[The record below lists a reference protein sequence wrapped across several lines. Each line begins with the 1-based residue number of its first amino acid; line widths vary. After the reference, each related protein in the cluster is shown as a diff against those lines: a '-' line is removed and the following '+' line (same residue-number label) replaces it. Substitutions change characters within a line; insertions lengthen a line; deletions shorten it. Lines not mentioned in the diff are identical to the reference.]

1 LILHWAGEAKRLTP
15 TYIVDVQAAPKG
27 EQGRRWVQEKV
38 AGVTQRYLPARLLR
52 GQVVVG
58 CTLFH
63 HRMKLLDKIG
73 REFSGYNILESGK
86 RLIDRKPLQ
95 CSLYVTDRCNLDCAY
110 CTEYDN
116 SRPHPS
122 LDDLKKWL
130 RKIRELGTMR
140 IALVGGEPLIHPN
153 IVELVRYCR
162 ELGFATS
169 LTTNGFLLT
178 RKLIAELEDAG
189 LQVMQISVDRMTPS
203 AITKKS
209 FKTILP
215 KLDYFRDSK
224 ISLHITGVI
233 CADTL
238 PEAQAVLETGL
249 ARGIPTEVRL
259 VHADPLH
266 RFRVDRGS
274 QEELERFIDSMI
286 ERKRRGEKIHTSEAI
301 LNYQRSLLR
310 GEHVEWTCMAGYK
323 LFFVSAQGKFWICS
337 MVHTDKHIMDVTL
350 DDLYANYR
358 KKSCQKGCGVY
369 CAVSAS
375 LLVEK
380 PARVLGREI
389 VARAKRIP
397 STVRR
402 SLTPNTNKTP
412 HRPIT
417 NSDGTREMN
426 GSAKASPS
434 ADDGVTLRQSV

>member
-1 LILHWAGEAKRLTP
+1 
-15 TYIVDVQAAPKG
+15 
-27 EQGRRWVQEKV
+27 
-38 AGVTQRYLPARLLR
+38 
-52 GQVVVG
+52 
-58 CTLFH
+58 
-63 HRMKLLDKIG
+63 MKLLDKIG

-86 RLIDRKPLQ
+86 RLVDRKPLQ

-122 LDDLKKWL
+122 QDDLKKWI

-140 IALVGGEPLIHPN
+140 IALVGGEPLVHPN
-153 IVELVRYCR
+153 IVEIVRYCR

-178 RKLIAELEDAG
+178 PKLVTELEDAG

-203 AITKKS
+203 PITKKS

-215 KLDYFRDSK
+215 KLDYFRNSR

-238 PEAQAVLETGL
+238 PESRAVLETGL
-249 ARGIPTEVRL
+249 SRGIPTEVRL
-259 VHADPLH
+259 VHADPLN
-266 RFRVDRGS
+266 RFRVDRGPR
-274 QEELERFIDSMI
+274 EELERFIDSMI

-301 LNYQRSLLR
+301 LKYQRSLLR
-310 GEHVEWTCMAGYK
+310 GERVEWTCMAGYK

-358 KKSCQKGCGVY
+358 KKSCQEGCGVY

-380 PARVLGREI
+380 PIAVLGKEI
-389 VARAKRIP
+389 VARAKRLP
-397 STVRR
+397 SILSR
-402 SLTPNTNKTP
+402 SSGSQINNSMRARLTNPNGAHKM
-412 HRPIT
+412 
-417 NSDGTREMN
+417 NSSTEG
-426 GSAKASPS
+426 GPS
-434 ADDGVTLRQSV
+434 ADEGVTLRENA

>member
-1 LILHWAGEAKRLTP
+1 
-15 TYIVDVQAAPKG
+15 V
-27 EQGRRWVQEKV
+27 
-38 AGVTQRYLPARLLR
+38 
-52 GQVVVG
+52 
-58 CTLFH
+58 
-63 HRMKLLDKIG
+63 KLLDKIG

-86 RLIDRKPLQ
+86 RLFDRRPLQ

-122 LDDLKKWL
+122 IDDLKKWVQ
-130 RKIRELGTMR
+130 KIRELGTMR
-140 IALVGGEPLIHPN
+140 IALVGGEPLTHPD

-178 RKLIAELEDAG
+178 RNLVAQLEEAG

-203 AITKKS
+203 PITKKS

-215 KLDYFRDSK
+215 KLDYFSDSK

-238 PEAQAVLETGL
+238 PESLAVLETGL
-249 ARGIPTEVRL
+249 SRGIPTEVRL
-259 VHADPLH
+259 VHADPLQ
-266 RFRVDRGS
+266 RFRVDRGRR
-274 QEELERFIDSMI
+274 EELERFMDSMI

-310 GEHVEWTCMAGYK
+310 GEHVEWTCVAGYK

-337 MVHTDKHIMDVTL
+337 MVQTDKHIMDVTL

-358 KKSCQKGCGVY
+358 KKSCQEGCGVY

-380 PARVLGREI
+380 PITVLGKEI
-389 VARAKRIP
+389 VARAKRVP
-397 STVRR
+397 SLFHISSSPPVGDPKP
-402 SLTPNTNKTP
+402 L
-412 HRPIT
+412 
-417 NSDGTREMN
+417 GTADPDRTHEMN
-426 GSAKASPS
+426 DSANGSPS
-434 ADDGVTLRQSV
+434 ANDRVTLRESV

>member
-1 LILHWAGEAKRLTP
+1 M
-15 TYIVDVQAAPKG
+15 KG
-27 EQGRRWVQEKV
+27 
-38 AGVTQRYLPARLLR
+38 YLPARLLR
-52 GQVVVG
+52 RQVVVG
-58 CTLFH
+58 CIFLH

-73 REFSGYNILESGK
+73 REFSGYNILETAK
-86 RLIDRKPLQ
+86 RLKDRKPLQ
-95 CSLYVTDRCNLDCAY
+95 CSLYVTDRCNLDCSY

-122 LDDLKKWL
+122 INDLKEWV

-140 IALVGGEPLIHPN
+140 IALVGGEPLTHPN
-153 IVELVRYCR
+153 IVELVLYCR

-178 RKLIAELEDAG
+178 RKLVAELEDAG

-249 ARGIPTEVRL
+249 SRGIPTEVRL
-259 VHADPLH
+259 VHADPLR
-266 RFRVDRGS
+266 RFRVDRGRR
-274 QEELERFIDSMI
+274 EELEQFIDSMI

-310 GEHVEWTCMAGYK
+310 GEHVEWTCAAGYK

-337 MVHTDKHIMDVTL
+337 MVHTNKHIMDVTL
-350 DDLYANYR
+350 DDLFANYK
-358 KKSCQKGCGVY
+358 KKSCQEGCGVY

-380 PARVLGREI
+380 PVRVLGKEI
-389 VARAKRIP
+389 LARGRRVP
-397 STVRR
+397 SLLRPL
-402 SLTPNTNKTP
+402 SGSGINNSTPENVTNP
-412 HRPIT
+412 NGARQ
-417 NSDGTREMN
+417 MN
-426 GSAKASPS
+426 GSTNDGPS
-434 ADDGVTLRQSV
+434 ADDRVTLGKGA

>member
-1 LILHWAGEAKRLTP
+1 
-15 TYIVDVQAAPKG
+15 
-27 EQGRRWVQEKV
+27 
-38 AGVTQRYLPARLLR
+38 
-52 GQVVVG
+52 
-58 CTLFH
+58 
-63 HRMKLLDKIG
+63 MKLLDKIG

-86 RLIDRKPLQ
+86 RLFDRKPLQ
-95 CSLYVTDRCNLDCAY
+95 CSLYVTDQCNLDCAY

-116 SRPHPS
+116 SRPHPRI
-122 LDDLKKWL
+122 DDLKKWV

-140 IALVGGEPLIHPN
+140 IALVGGEPLAHPN

-178 RKLIAELEDAG
+178 RKLVTQLEDAG

-203 AITKKS
+203 AVTKKS

-238 PEAQAVLETGL
+238 PESQAVLETGL
-249 ARGIPTEVRL
+249 SRGIPTEVRL

-266 RFRVDRGS
+266 RFRVDRGAR
-274 QEELERFIDSMI
+274 EELERFIDSMI

-310 GEHVEWTCMAGYK
+310 GEHVEWTCAAGYK

-358 KKSCQKGCGVY
+358 KKSCQEGCGVY

-375 LLVEK
+375 LLVQK
-380 PARVLGREI
+380 PVRILGGEI
-389 VARAKRIP
+389 LARARRVPSMLRPSSGSRINN
-397 STVRR
+397 STPERIAD
-402 SLTPNTNKTP
+402 P
-412 HRPIT
+412 H
-417 NSDGTREMN
+417 GAQQMN
-426 GSAKASPS
+426 GSAEGGPS
-434 ADDGVTLRQSV
+434 ADDGVTLREGI

>member
-1 LILHWAGEAKRLTP
+1 
-15 TYIVDVQAAPKG
+15 
-27 EQGRRWVQEKV
+27 
-38 AGVTQRYLPARLLR
+38 
-52 GQVVVG
+52 
-58 CTLFH
+58 
-63 HRMKLLDKIG
+63 MKLLDKIG

-86 RLIDRKPLQ
+86 RLLDRKPLQ

-122 LDDLKKWL
+122 LDDLKKWI
-130 RKIRELGTMR
+130 RRIRELGTMR
-140 IALVGGEPLIHPN
+140 IALVGGEPLVHPN
-153 IVELVRYCR
+153 IVEIVRYCR

-178 RKLIAELEDAG
+178 RKLVAELEDAG

-203 AITKKS
+203 PITKKS

-249 ARGIPTEVRL
+249 SRGIPTEVRL
-259 VHADPLH
+259 VHADPLN
-266 RFRVDRGS
+266 RFRVDRGPR
-274 QEELERFIDSMI
+274 EELERFIDSMI

-301 LNYQRSLLR
+301 LKYQRSLLR

-337 MVHTDKHIMDVTL
+337 MVYTDKHIMDVTL

-358 KKSCQKGCGVY
+358 KKSCQEGCGVY

-380 PARVLGREI
+380 PIAVLGREI
-389 VARAKRIP
+389 VARAKRVP
-397 STVRR
+397 SMLSPSSSSRTNNMR
-402 SLTPNTNKTP
+402 SLGVTEPE
-412 HRPIT
+412 
-417 NSDGTREMN
+417 GTRKMN
-426 GSAKASPS
+426 GSTNGSPS
-434 ADDGVTLRQSV
+434 ADDRVTLGKSA

>member
-1 LILHWAGEAKRLTP
+1 
-15 TYIVDVQAAPKG
+15 
-27 EQGRRWVQEKV
+27 
-38 AGVTQRYLPARLLR
+38 
-52 GQVVVG
+52 
-58 CTLFH
+58 
-63 HRMKLLDKIG
+63 MNLLDKIG

-86 RLIDRKPLQ
+86 RLVDRRPLQ

-116 SRPHPS
+116 SRPHPGIH
-122 LDDLKKWL
+122 DLKKWV

-140 IALVGGEPLIHPN
+140 IALVGGEPLMHPH

-178 RKLIAELEDAG
+178 RNLVTQLEDAG

-203 AITKKS
+203 PITKKS

-215 KLDYFRDSK
+215 KLDYFRESK

-238 PEAQAVLETGL
+238 PESQAVLETGL

-259 VHADPLH
+259 VHADPLN
-266 RFRVDRGS
+266 RFRVDRGRR
-274 QEELERFIDSMI
+274 EELERFIDSMI
-286 ERKRRGEKIHTSEAI
+286 ERKRRGEKIHTSNVI

-358 KKSCQKGCGVY
+358 KKSCQEGCGVY

-380 PARVLGREI
+380 PIAVLGNEI
-389 VARAKRIP
+389 VARAKRVP
-397 STVRR
+397 SMFHI
-402 SLTPNTNKTP
+402 SLSPRIGDPKPCGIANP
-412 HRPIT
+412 
-417 NSDGTREMN
+417 DGTREMN
-426 GSAKASPS
+426 DSANGSPS
-434 ADDGVTLRQSV
+434 ADDRVTLRESV

>member
-1 LILHWAGEAKRLTP
+1 MN
-15 TYIVDVQAAPKG
+15 
-27 EQGRRWVQEKV
+27 
-38 AGVTQRYLPARLLR
+38 LLA
-52 GQVVVG
+52 
-58 CTLFH
+58 
-63 HRMKLLDKIG
+63 KIG
-73 REFSGYNILESGK
+73 REFSGYNLLESGK
-86 RLIDRKPLQ
+86 RLFDSKPLQ
-95 CSLYVTDRCNLDCAY
+95 CSLYLTDRCNLDCSY

-116 SRPHPS
+116 SKSHPK
-122 LDDLKKWL
+122 LEDLKLWIK
-130 RKIRELGTMR
+130 KIRDLGTMR
-140 IALVGGEPLIHPN
+140 IALVGGEPLTHPN
-153 IVELVRYCR
+153 IVDLVRYCR

-169 LTTNGFLLT
+169 LTTNGFLST
-178 RKLIAELEDAG
+178 HKLLKVFEEAW

-203 AITKKS
+203 PITKKS

-215 KLDYFRDSK
+215 KLDYFQDSK

-238 PEAQAVLETGL
+238 PESRAVLETGL
-249 ARGIPTEVRL
+249 SRGIPTEVRL
-259 VHADPLH
+259 VHADPLN
-266 RFRVDRGS
+266 RFRVARGS
-274 QEELERFIDSMI
+274 KEELEAFVDSMI
-286 ERKRRGEKIHTSEAI
+286 ERKRRGEKIHTNEAI

-375 LLVEK
+375 LLVER
-380 PARVLGREI
+380 PAQVLGKEI

-402 SLTPNTNKTP
+402 SLTSNTDKAT
-412 HRPIT
+412 HGTIT
-417 NSDGTREMN
+417 NPDGPRQMN
-426 GSAKASPS
+426 GSTNGGPS
-434 ADDGVTLRQSV
+434 ADDRVTFGKSA

>member
-1 LILHWAGEAKRLTP
+1 M
-15 TYIVDVQAAPKG
+15 KG
-27 EQGRRWVQEKV
+27 
-38 AGVTQRYLPARLLR
+38 YLPARLLR
-52 GQVVVG
+52 GQVVVD
-58 CTLFH
+58 CMFFH
-63 HRMKLLDKIG
+63 YRVKLLDKIG

-86 RLIDRKPLQ
+86 RLFDRKPLQ

-140 IALVGGEPLIHPN
+140 IALVGGEPLTHPN

-178 RKLIAELEDAG
+178 RKLLAELEEAG

-203 AITKKS
+203 PITRKT

-238 PEAQAVLETGL
+238 PESQAVLETGL
-249 ARGIPTEVRL
+249 SRGIPTEVRL
-259 VHADPLH
+259 VHADPLQ
-266 RFRVDRGS
+266 RFRVDRG
-274 QEELERFIDSMI
+274 QRDELERFIDSMI

-358 KKSCQKGCGVY
+358 KKSCQEGCGVY

-380 PARVLGREI
+380 PIAVLGKEI
-389 VARAKRIP
+389 IARARRVPSMLSPSSSPRINN
-397 STVRR
+397 VRSVR
-402 SLTPNTNKTP
+402 VTNP
-412 HRPIT
+412 E
-417 NSDGTREMN
+417 GTDEMN
-426 GSAKASPS
+426 GSTEGSPS
-434 ADDGVTLRQSV
+434 TDERVTLRKSA

>member
-1 LILHWAGEAKRLTP
+1 
-15 TYIVDVQAAPKG
+15 
-27 EQGRRWVQEKV
+27 
-38 AGVTQRYLPARLLR
+38 
-52 GQVVVG
+52 
-58 CTLFH
+58 
-63 HRMKLLDKIG
+63 MKLLDKIG

-86 RLIDRKPLQ
+86 RLLDRKPLQ

-122 LDDLKKWL
+122 LDDLKKWI

-140 IALVGGEPLIHPN
+140 IALVGGEPLVHPN

-203 AITKKS
+203 TITKKS

-215 KLDYFRDSK
+215 KLDYFHDSK

-238 PEAQAVLETGL
+238 PESQAVLETGL
-249 ARGIPTEVRL
+249 SRGIPTEVRL

-274 QEELERFIDSMI
+274 HEELERFVDSMI
-286 ERKRRGEKIHTSEAI
+286 H
-301 LNYQRSLLR
+301 
-310 GEHVEWTCMAGYK
+310 
-323 LFFVSAQGKFWICS
+323 
-337 MVHTDKHIMDVTL
+337 
-350 DDLYANYR
+350 
-358 KKSCQKGCGVY
+358 QKGCGVY

-375 LLVEK
+375 LLMER
-380 PARVLGREI
+380 PAQVLGKEI

-402 SLTPNTNKTP
+402 SLTSNTDKAT
-412 HRPIT
+412 HGTIT
-417 NSDGTREMN
+417 NPDGPRQMN
-426 GSAKASPS
+426 GSTNGGPP
-434 ADDGVTLRQSV
+434 ADDRVTLGKGA